1 MSSSTQ
7 IHRTDQV
14 TNRGSTLVAGG
25 NVTMNAADD
34 IGVKGSY
41 IEAGDVLPI
50 DVPVR
55 SRVLS
60 SFYNCFWF
68 RDQHRIG

>member
-41 IEAGDVLPI
+41 IEAGDLLPQNW
-50 DVPVR
+50 
-55 SRVLS
+55 STKK
-60 SFYNCFWF
+60 
-68 RDQHRIG
+68 